1 MTPFE
6 LPKKDSEFLES
17 SESFFDFFGIKLY
30 FDDILIICIL
40 FFLYTEGIQNTE
52 LFMCLILLL
61 IT

>member
-1 MTPFE
+1 MTPLE
-6 LPKKDSEFLES
+6 LPKKDSDIFES
-17 SESFFDFFGIKLY
+17 SESFFEFFGIKLY

-40 FFLYTEGIQNTE
+40 FFLYTEGVQDTE